1 MKKTPVIVTVL
12 TLLIIGLLFIQSR
25 HDATKATRPIVAVF
39 TDQQTQQVATVSFD
53 NTTQTATLDGAGY
66 QGLVFTQDISASG
79 ARYINNENNLV
90 LWNKGNDIT
99 LYDSTGKSLFNGT
112 SAAADTTG
120 TSTVKALSESVW
132 VWQSTVLANGDTI
145 APREAGAF
153 ALTFGTDGRIS
164 GTTDCNSFSG
174 SYSIGEGQ
182 SLAFGTFAATKM
194 FCMNSQEEVFT
205 QDVSRSVGYS
215 FSDADSLV
223 LVLGGDAGVMTFAKR

>member
-12 TLLIIGLLFIQSR
+12 ALLIIGLLFIQSR
-25 HDATKATRPIVAVF
+25 HDITKTTRPIVAVF

-79 ARYINNENNLV
+79 ARYVNNENNLV

-112 SAAADTTG
+112 SAVADTKN
-120 TSTVKALSESVW
+120 TSAVEALSESVW
-132 VWQSTVLANGDTI
+132 VWQSTTLVNGETI
-145 APREAGAF
+145 APRETGAF
-153 ALTFGTDGRIS
+153 AITFGTDGRIS

-174 SYSIGEGQ
+174 SYSIGEEQ
-182 SLAFGTFAATKM
+182 SLAFGAFAVTKM
-194 FCMNSQEEVFT
+194 FCMNSQEEAFT
-205 QDVSRSVGYS
+205 QDVSRSVRYS
-215 FSDADSLV
+215 FSDAGSLV
-223 LVLGGDAGVMTFAKR
+223 LVLRGDAGVMTFAKR